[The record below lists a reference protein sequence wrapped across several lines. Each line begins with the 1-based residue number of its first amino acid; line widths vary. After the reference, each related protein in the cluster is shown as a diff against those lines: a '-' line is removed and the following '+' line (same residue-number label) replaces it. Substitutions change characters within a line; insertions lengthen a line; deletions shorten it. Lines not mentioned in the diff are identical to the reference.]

1 MRYDLS
7 EHLCRQIAFSRST
20 FGPGPRTAGVIDHI
34 RKELDEVVEAGGAP
48 EEWVD
53 VVILAL
59 DGLTRS
65 ILFADGGCGSTDD
78 AAAEAALMIRE
89 KQGINER
96 RSWPDWR
103 AAPADRAIEHDGGSG
118 SIAENSRTI
127 VAAAEVAPEPKCG
140 LRARVVTGNRAHQ
153 FVFVDLGTDHPL
165 YVIMAGY
172 TNLFGLNSAL
182 KSGVGCVNLLNG
194 LVIPSSQM
202 TFRNYVRASDLREDP
217 YNARPTDFSFDN
229 VALYN
234 EGVQP
239 SSLFMEMRNYPSFMA
254 AHGFCKSAAA
264 EKLSEINLAL
274 AGVAIGGA
282 ANSKPR
288 VRP

>member
-34 RKELDEVVEAGGAP
+34 REELDKVAEAGGAP

-103 AAPADRAIEHDGGSG
+103 AAPADRAIEH
-118 SIAENSRTI
+118 E
-127 VAAAEVAPEPKCG
+127 
-140 LRARVVTGNRAHQ
+140 RAG
-153 FVFVDLGTDHPL
+153 
-165 YVIMAGY
+165 
-172 TNLFGLNSAL
+172 
-182 KSGVGCVNLLNG
+182 
-194 LVIPSSQM
+194 
-202 TFRNYVRASDLREDP
+202 
-217 YNARPTDFSFDN
+217 RP
-229 VALYN
+229 
-234 EGVQP
+234 
-239 SSLFMEMRNYPSFMA
+239 
-254 AHGFCKSAAA
+254 
-264 EKLSEINLAL
+264 
-274 AGVAIGGA
+274 
-282 ANSKPR
+282 
-288 VRP
+288 